1 MRKPSRY
8 RYGRCFDLIT
18 TMTTDSSMEWVRR
31 AGDFRV
37 LVGKRDGL
45 GQALGEDDEARL
57 AELSRY
63 FLTEEEARGRLPW
76 AYRDK
81 VRAAVAIAVEV
92 GSSAGEARNI
102 SPDGVYVVTEQPLPV
117 GTQTVVRVSDTPL
130 VHDNEDVDAT
140 YEQWQFAAEVV
151 RVEGGGMG
159 MRFIGIP
166 LALRI
171 SNRHPEV
178 PLPAALEMVA
188 EPETSDDDD
197 DGDPAP
203 LPGSDQHHH
212 VAA

>member
-1 MRKPSRY
+1 M
-8 RYGRCFDLIT
+8 IT
-18 TMTTDSSMEWVRR
+18 NMSTDSSMEWVRR

-45 GQALGEDDEARL
+45 GQALGQDEEARL
-57 AELSRY
+57 AELSRL

-92 GSSAGEARNI
+92 DGSAGEARDI
-102 SPDGVYVVTEQPLPV
+102 SPDGVYVVTERPLPV
-117 GTQTVVRVSDTPL
+117 GSQTVVRVSDAPQ

-159 MRFIGIP
+159 MRFVGIP

-171 SNRHPEV
+171 ANRHPEV

-188 EPETSDDDD
+188 EPEDSGDSGESS
-197 DGDPAP
+197 DGDEVETPR
-203 LPGSDQHHH
+203 PGPSDEHH